1 MPPRKT
7 HVQYAPHVAIYN
19 QDDVP
24 RDDVVASMIA
34 KIDFLFAQMV
44 KLLLAKHHCYQNAK
58 TNQVKDFLIHSPDIN
73 IELNLLTM
81 EDMDFD

>member
-7 HVQYAPHVAIYN
+7 HVHYAPHVAIYN
-19 QDDVP
+19 QDNVP

-44 KLLLAKHHCYQNAK
+44 KLLLAKNYYYQNAK
-58 TNQVKDFLIHSPDIN
+58 TNQVKDFLIHSLDIN

-81 EDMDFD
+81 EDMDLD